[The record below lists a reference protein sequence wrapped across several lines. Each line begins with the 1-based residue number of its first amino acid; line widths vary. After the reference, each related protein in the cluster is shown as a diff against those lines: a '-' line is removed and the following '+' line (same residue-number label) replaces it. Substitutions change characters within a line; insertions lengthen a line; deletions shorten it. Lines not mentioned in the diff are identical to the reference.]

1 MPCCIEYKCTTFLC
15 CASPCAFSDLLI
27 DQMTSYNLNK
37 CAFFLHFVRKHDLPF
52 CCDLN
57 LEHSRQRRL
66 INKSILTF
74 ESIYTELN
82 LVDIEITFAHTLV
95 HISQKISNWS
105 IIYTLNVI
113 LVTPGNNWPHLI
125 GHLGATPPLQ
135 SLPACSLI
143 HPSHRLSGTN
153 TLISQHIVWF
163 PNPLAAGLFQ
173 VRWKPCLAWTD
184 AKSY

>member
-1 MPCCIEYKCTTFLC
+1 MCI
-15 CASPCAFSDLLI
+15 
-27 DQMTSYNLNK
+27 
-37 CAFFLHFVRKHDLPF
+37 FLHFVRKHDLPF
-52 CCDLN
+52 CCGLD

-66 INKSILTF
+66 IIKSILTF

-153 TLISQHIVWF
+153 TLISQHIVWLPKF
-163 PNPLAAGLFQ
+163 LANMTNETFQ
-173 VRWKPCLAWTD
+173 ACHLGIHLIHLAI
-184 AKSY
+184 AKMPQTVQPGQTRQTRLICFVFY